1 MHDEHPQPH
10 GGPADSAG
18 QPFSGRHFEASTSA
32 FEGDDGSASPHVL
45 ETMRRFVAGQAS
57 QADVVDAL
65 RDARLLVPLVAH
77 AGETGIDDHGHLVD
91 KTQELSIVTVTT
103 PDGRSALP
111 AFTST
116 AAMAAWNP
124 KARPIPTEARRVAL
138 AAASENTDIVIV
150 DATSP
155 TEFVVR
161 RPAVWAM
168 AQGMPW
174 RSPADD
180 PEVLAVFSES
190 VVAESAVSAV
200 SLQNGDP
207 TSRMLGAELVA
218 RLELLPGLDQG
229 ALTTLLARLHER
241 WSQSPIVAQRVDSL
255 AVTLV
260 TAPRWV

>member
-1 MHDEHPQPH
+1 MHDEHPEPH
-10 GGPADSAG
+10 AGAADSAG
-18 QPFSGRHFEASTSA
+18 RPFAGRHFEASTSA
-32 FEGDDGSASPHVL
+32 FEGDDGTASPQL
-45 ETMRRFVAGQAS
+45 LDTMRRFGAGEAS

-65 RDARLLVPLVAH
+65 REVRLLVPLVAH
-77 AGETGIDDHGHLVD
+77 AGETGVDDHGHLVD

-116 AAMAAWNP
+116 AAMTAWNP

-138 AAASENTDIVIV
+138 AAAGENTDIVII

-168 AQGMPW
+168 AQGIPW
-174 RSPADD
+174 RAPADD
-180 PEVLAVFSES
+180 AEVLAVFSAS
-190 VVAESAVSAV
+190 VAAEPAVAAV

-207 TSRMLGAELVA
+207 TSRMLGAELVV
-218 RLELLPGLDQG
+218 RLELRPGLDQG

-241 WSQSPIVAQRVDSL
+241 WSQSPIVADRVDSL

-260 TAPRWV
+260 AAPSWV